1 MCPQGRKHVK
11 QSGVWEIIRCQYCGA
26 SGVHVKCLTT
36 PSQNGSYICEECI
49 MVSVKMDALENVQT
63 NDSESEQVDAR
74 KDKQKDDQTN
84 TRSDDRPEKSKTMR
98 QKCDPVE
105 LHAQMD
111 DKIQRLLSTKC
122 IDLRQQRLKDFY
134 RKSDFDAR
142 PPPPLWL
149 I

>member
-1 MCPQGRKHVK
+1 M
-11 QSGVWEIIRCQYCGA
+11 
-26 SGVHVKCLTT
+26 HVKCLTT
-36 PSQNGSYICEECI
+36 PSQDGSYICDGCI
-49 MVSVKMDALENVQT
+49 MVAVEMDAPEDDQMD
-63 NDSESEQVDAR
+63 DSESEQVDAK
-74 KDKQKDDQTN
+74 KDKQKDEQTN
-84 TRSDDRPEKSKTMR
+84 ARPDDRPEKSEKMH

-134 RKSDFDAR
+134 KKSDFDAR
-142 PPPPLWL
+142 PPPPRWL